1 MSWKENCIA
10 ALEGENLFESSGHLT
25 RFKELLDCYSQ
36 YPFFSK
42 GLCKCMYMSAWD
54 EEHFAIM
61 LQILME
67 MALGKEKDT
76 EEMRLQGDSLAE
88 ENEGGEYYMYQL
100 SNAFLDGRE
109 FRLEE
114 GVQLETR
121 YRYILERV
129 LEAARV
135 IDSL

>member
-10 ALEGENLFESSGHLT
+10 ALEAENLFESSGHLT

-109 FRLEE
+109 FWLEE
-114 GVQLETR
+114 GVQLEPP
-121 YRYILERV
+121 YRHIFDRG

>member
-10 ALEGENLFESSGHLT
+10 ALEAENLFENSGHLT

-114 GVQLETR
+114 GVQLEPR
-121 YRYILERV
+121 YRYILDRG